1 MHRTLKSD
9 ALDPVAGNIKEQ
21 QKAFDLYR
29 QEYNYERPHESL
41 QDQTPSDYYVK
52 SNRPYTAK
60 PHPPGYDHAYL
71 VRQVRHS
78 GEIKF
83 MGRMFLI
90 THLLTGLPVGLKEI
104 DNDLWQ
110 LQFSFYVLGSI
121 DLRLNKVIR
130 N

>member
-1 MHRTLKSD
+1 M
-9 ALDPVAGNIKEQ
+9 E
-21 QKAFDLYR
+21 
-29 QEYNYERPHESL
+29 
-41 QDQTPSDYYVK
+41 
-52 SNRPYTAK
+52 K
-60 PHPPGYDHAYL
+60 PHPPDYDPGYL
-71 VRQVRHS
+71 VRQVRHC

-90 THLLTGLPVGLKEI
+90 THLLAGLPVGLKEI

-121 DLRLNKVIR
+121 DLRINKVIR